1 MCRLLRTSS
10 FTIPVTNYSPNK
22 EIVIHGKNEN
32 GQKPKIH
39 TENLEPGPKV
49 SDIIISETMTNVNE
63 DILFLVE
70 RILSK

>member
-1 MCRLLRTSS
+1 MILG
-10 FTIPVTNYSPNK
+10 N
-22 EIVIHGKNEN
+22 NEN

-39 TENLEPGPKV
+39 TENLEPGPKI
-49 SDIIISETMTNVNE
+49 SDKIISEIMTNVNE

>member
-1 MCRLLRTSS
+1 M
-10 FTIPVTNYSPNK
+10 
-22 EIVIHGKNEN
+22 IHGKNEN

-49 SDIIISETMTNVNE
+49 ADKIISETMTNVNE